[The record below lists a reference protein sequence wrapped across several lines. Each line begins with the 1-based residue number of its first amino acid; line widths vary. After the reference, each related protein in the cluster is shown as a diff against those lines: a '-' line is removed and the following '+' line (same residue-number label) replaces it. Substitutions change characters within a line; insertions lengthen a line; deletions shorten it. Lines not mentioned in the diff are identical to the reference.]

1 MTMTIV
7 YDNNPG
13 REGLISEWGFGCV
26 IRGLKKTILFDTGGA
41 GWALLSNMRQLD
53 VNIKEI
59 DVVVLSHIHWD
70 HTGGLPSVAI
80 ERTDLPAYM
89 PIGFPEAFKEHAQSI
104 GTRPIEA
111 AESVEICPG
120 IRTTGTLGRGAI
132 EEHGLCVKTDKGWV
146 LITGCAHPGI
156 DNMAARAKKVTG
168 GPIELVLGGFGSTP
182 RSPVFARRLGSV
194 PRHSGP

>member
-1 MTMTIV
+1 
-7 YDNNPG
+7 
-13 REGLISEWGFGCV
+13 
-26 IRGLKKTILFDTGGA
+26 
-41 GWALLSNMRQLD
+41 MRQLNVD
-53 VNIKEI
+53 VKEI

-80 ERTDLPAYM
+80 ERTGLPVYI
-89 PIGFPEAFKEHAQSI
+89 PIGFPEAFKEHARSI

-120 IRTTGTLGRGAI
+120 VRTTGTLGRGAI

-156 DNMAARAKKVTG
+156 DNMASRAKEVTDG
-168 GPIELVLGGFGSTP
+168 AIELVLGGFHMI
-182 RSPVFARRLGSV
+182 
-194 PRHSGP
+194 RHSRSQADAVIDRIKDLSVKRVAPCHCTGDDSRTLFKQRFGAQCELASLGHVFGLGPCEEAGESGT